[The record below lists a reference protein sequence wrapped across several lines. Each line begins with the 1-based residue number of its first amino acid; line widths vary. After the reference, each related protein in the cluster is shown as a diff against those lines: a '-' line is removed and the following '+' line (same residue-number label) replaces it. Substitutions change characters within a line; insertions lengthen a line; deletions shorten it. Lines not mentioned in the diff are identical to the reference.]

1 MDVEGAELQAASHH
15 TLTLT
20 SSTSVTSASVSSSCV
35 RVWVED
41 GDQEAAHHLTM
52 APQGDTPSCTP
63 RWVPS

>member
-15 TLTLT
+15 TLTL
-20 SSTSVTSASVSSSCV
+20 STSVTSASVSSSCV
-35 RVWVED
+35 RGLVED
-41 GDQEAAHHLTM
+41 GHQEAAHHLTM

>member
-20 SSTSVTSASVSSSCV
+20 STSVTSASVSSSCV
-35 RVWVED
+35 RVRVED
-41 GDQEAAHHLTM
+41 GHQEAAHHLTM